1 MRKSLLALS
10 AATALTALP
19 SVSHAEDASPL
30 SFNVSLT
37 SDYRYRGISQ
47 TRLRPALQGG
57 ADYAFPNGFYVG
69 TWASTIQWI
78 KDGGG
83 NGQVEIDIYGGY
95 KKEIVKD
102 MTLDVGLLQYWYPN
116 AKTAA
121 WDALYKNPNT
131 LEVYGALSYGV
142 FTGKLSYSL
151 TNLFGNYDF
160 ANGKSSKG
168 SYYGD
173 ISANFDIGQGITLT
187 PHIGYQH
194 VQDIANASYGDYSI
208 TAAKDW
214 FGMSFSLAYV
224 TTDADRNFYVPG
236 PVANSTKFLGKSA
249 LVFAVKK
256 TF

>member
-1 MRKSLLALS
+1 MRKSLLAL
-10 AATALTALP
+10 AALTALTALP
-19 SVSHAEDASPL
+19 TVSHAEDASPL

-37 SDYRYRGISQ
+37 TDYRYRGISQ

-69 TWASTIQWI
+69 TWGSTIQWI
-78 KDGGG
+78 KDAGG
-83 NGQVEIDIYGGY
+83 NGPVEIDIYGGY

-102 MTLDVGLLQYWYPN
+102 MTIDVGLLQYWYPN

-131 LEVYGALSYGV
+131 LEVYGALTYGV
-142 FTGKLSYSL
+142 LTAKLSYAL

-160 ANGKSSKG
+160 GNAKSTKG
-168 SYYGD
+168 SYYAD
-173 ISANFDIGQGITLT
+173 RSANFHIGHGITLT

-194 VQDIANASYGDYSI
+194 LQNLSIGSYQDYSI

-214 FGMSFSLAYV
+214 FGMTFSLAYV
-224 TTDADRNFYVPG
+224 TTDADKTFYVPG
-236 PVANSTKFLGKSA
+236 PMANSTKFLGKSA